1 MTADTNP
8 DEPAEADA
16 LRLTRGLGD
25 RGPSLAERLS
35 DRLDRLS
42 FASPFHRMRL
52 KGRFPL
58 KLIAVPQDPIPGD
71 PALAARLRAGRLFR
85 SGYGQGMLDGRLDSP
100 SAPDCWRQWVHGWG
114 WLRDLSAADS
124 LSRPEIAL
132 AEGLSKR
139 WLARF
144 HEYDEEAWA
153 PGVTGRRILMAAMH
167 APLVMPAKDH
177 VHRSAVLNAIAR
189 WSRHLDRA
197 APRMHPGLARIEAV
211 AGLIGSALI
220 LPGGEERLAR
230 GLALLDDALAAVI
243 HADGS
248 PVSRSPLDLAELGD
262 LMLVLEAFHAAR
274 MQKPSP
280 PVARTLELV
289 RQTLGALALGDGLP
303 SPWHGGQPS
312 AAQMARLGATPSDA
326 LPPRASGFQR
336 LAAGPVRLVI
346 DAGPPPP
353 ARINPATHAS
363 TLGFAFTDG
372 ARAIIVSCGAERGAD
387 GLRAFPPELVM
398 GLRSTA
404 GHSTLVLADTNSS
417 RLPDGGPRRLGG
429 VEEVVVESRLTR
441 EGQWLEARHDG
452 YARRHGFDHLRRLWL
467 NGDGTD
473 LRGEDQLL
481 PVRSPLALPRQR
493 VPLALAI
500 RFHLGAGAVA
510 TPTQDG
516 RGVLIT
522 LPGTGRS
529 ERGGAERSGAERGG
543 AERGGQPDLAWA
555 FRASFNHAPGVL
567 AIEPSLLVAADG
579 QTHEVQQIL
588 LTAMVEP
595 GKPADVSWSFKRRTR

>member
-1 MTADTNP
+1 MADP
-8 DEPAEADA
+8 ASDEPGEADA

-58 KLIAVPQDPIPGD
+58 KLIAVPEDPIPGD
-71 PALAARLRAGRLFR
+71 PGLGGRLRGGRLFR
-85 SGYGQGMLDGRLDSP
+85 DGYGQGMLDGRLDSP
-100 SAPDCWRQWVHGWG
+100 NAPASWRRWVHGWE
-114 WLRDLSAADS
+114 WLRDLSAADGLTQS
-124 LSRPEIAL
+124 EVAR
-132 AEGLSKR
+132 AEALSKR

-144 HEYDEEAWA
+144 HDYDEEAWA
-153 PGVTGRRILMAAMH
+153 PDATGIRILMACMH
-167 APLVMPAKDH
+167 APLVIPGKDH

-197 APRMHPGLARIEAV
+197 APRMQHGIGRVQAI

-220 LPGGEERLAR
+220 LPGGEDRLAR
-230 GLALLDDALAAVI
+230 GLQLLDEALSAVL
-243 HADGS
+243 HEDGS
-248 PVSRSPLDLAELGD
+248 SVSRSPLDLAQLGE
-262 LMLVLEAFHAAR
+262 LMLVLEAFHTAR

-289 RQTLGALALGDGLP
+289 RRTLGALAMGDGLP
-303 SPWHGGQPS
+303 APWHGGQPS
-312 AAQMARLGATPSDA
+312 PAQMERLGVAPLDSP
-326 LPPRASGFQR
+326 PPRASGFQR
-336 LAAGPVRLVI
+336 LTAGTVRLVM

-353 ARINPATHAS
+353 ARLNAATHAS
-363 TLGFAFTDG
+363 TLAIVFTDG
-372 ARAIIVSCGAERGAD
+372 PRAILVSCGAERGAQ
-387 GLRAFPPELVM
+387 GERGFPPELVM

-429 VEEVVVESRLTR
+429 VEEVVVESRQTR

-452 YARRHGFDHLRRLWL
+452 YAKRHGYHHLRRLWL
-467 NGDGTD
+467 NADGTD

-481 PVRSPLALPRQR
+481 PVRNPLALARQR
-493 VPLALAI
+493 TALPVAI

-516 RGVLIT
+516 RGALIT
-522 LPGTGRS
+522 LPGTGK
-529 ERGGAERSGAERGG
+529 
-543 AERGGQPDLAWA
+543 AERGGQRDLAWA
-555 FRASFNHAPGVL
+555 FRASFNHAPGKL
-567 AIEPSLLVAADG
+567 GIEPSLLVRPDG
-579 QTHEVQQIL
+579 GTEEIQQIL
-588 LTAMVEP
+588 LTTMVEP
-595 GKPADVSWSFKRRTR
+595 GQPADVSWSFKRQSR

>member
-1 MTADTNP
+1 MTGKADQGP
-8 DEPAEADA
+8 DDAGEADA

-58 KLIAVPQDPIPGD
+58 KLIAVPEDPIPGD
-71 PALAARLRAGRLFR
+71 PALASRLRGGRLFR
-85 SGYGQGMLDGRLDSP
+85 DGYGQGMLDGRLDSP
-100 SAPDCWRQWVHGWG
+100 NAPESWRRWVHGWG
-114 WLRDLSAADS
+114 WLRDLAAAEGLTQS
-124 LSRPEIAL
+124 EIAR
-132 AEGLSKR
+132 AEALSKR

-144 HEYDEEAWA
+144 HDYDEEAWA
-153 PGVTGRRILMAAMH
+153 PDATGSRILMACMH
-167 APLVMPAKDH
+167 APLVIPGKDH

-197 APRMHPGLARIEAV
+197 APRMQPGLARVQAI

-230 GLALLDDALAAVI
+230 GLALLDQSLGAVLNE
-243 HADGS
+243 DGG
-248 PVSRSPLDLAELGD
+248 PVSRSPLDLAQLGD

-289 RQTLGALALGDGLP
+289 RQALGALALGDGLP
-303 SPWHGGQPS
+303 AAWHGGQPS
-312 AAQMARLGATPSDA
+312 RTQIERLGVTPSSA
-326 LPPRASGFQR
+326 PPPRSSGYQR
-336 LAAGPVRLVI
+336 LSAGSVRLVM

-353 ARINPATHAS
+353 ARLNPATHAS
-363 TLGFAFTDG
+363 TLAFVFTDG
-372 ARAIIVSCGAERGAD
+372 ARPIILSCGAERGTGGAW
-387 GLRAFPPELVM
+387 AFPPELVR

-429 VEEVVVESRLTR
+429 VEEVVVESRQTR

-452 YARRHGFDHLRRLWL
+452 YRKRHGYDHLRRLWL
-467 NGDGTD
+467 SPDGTD
-473 LRGEDQLL
+473 LRGEDQLV
-481 PVRSPLALPRQR
+481 PVRSPLALARSRTELP
-493 VPLALAI
+493 VAI

-516 RGVLIT
+516 RGALIT
-522 LPGTGRS
+522 IPGTGK
-529 ERGGAERSGAERGG
+529 

-567 AIEPSLLVAADG
+567 GIEPSLLVQPDG
-579 QTHEVQQIL
+579 STHEIQQIL
-588 LTAMVEP
+588 LTTLVQP
-595 GKPADVSWSFKRRTR
+595 GQPADVSWSFKRQSRG

>member
-1 MTADTNP
+1 MKGKADP
-8 DEPAEADA
+8 GPEEMDGADA

-58 KLIAVPQDPIPGD
+58 KLIAVPEDPIPGD
-71 PALAARLRAGRLFR
+71 PALASRLRGGRLFR
-85 SGYGQGMLDGRLDSP
+85 DGYGQGMLDGRLDSP
-100 SAPDCWRQWVHGWG
+100 NAPDSWRRWVHGWG
-114 WLRDLSAADS
+114 WLRDLAAADGLTQS
-124 LSRPEIAL
+124 EIAR
-132 AEGLSKR
+132 AEALSKR

-144 HEYDEEAWA
+144 HEYDEAAWA
-153 PGVTGRRILMAAMH
+153 PDATGSRILMACMH
-167 APLVMPAKDH
+167 APLVIPGKDH

-197 APRMHPGLARIEAV
+197 APRMQPGLPRVQAI
-211 AGLIGSALI
+211 AGLVGSALI

-230 GLALLDDALAAVI
+230 GLTLLDQSLAAVLNE
-243 HADGS
+243 DGA
-248 PVSRSPLDLAELGD
+248 PVSRSPLDLAMLGD
-262 LMLVLEAFHAAR
+262 LMLVLQAFHAAR
-274 MQKPSP
+274 MQKPSA
-280 PVARTLELV
+280 PVAHALDLV

-303 SPWHGGQPS
+303 APWHGGQPS
-312 AAQMARLGATPSDA
+312 RAQMARLGVTAADA
-326 LPPRASGFQR
+326 PPPRSSGYQR
-336 LAAGPVRLVI
+336 LSAGSVRLVM

-353 ARINPATHAS
+353 ARLNPATHAS
-363 TLGFAFTDG
+363 TLAFVFTDG
-372 ARAIIVSCGAERGAD
+372 GRPIIVSCGAERGAE
-387 GLRAFPPELVM
+387 GERSFPPELVM

-404 GHSTLVLADTNSS
+404 GHSALVLADTNSS

-429 VEEVVVESRLTR
+429 VEEVIVESRMTR

-452 YARRHGFDHLRRLWL
+452 YAKRHGYAHLRRLWL
-467 NGDGTD
+467 SPEGTD

-481 PVRSPLALPRQR
+481 PVRSPLAIARGRTALP
-493 VPLALAI
+493 VAI

-516 RGVLIT
+516 RGALIT
-522 LPGTGRS
+522 LPGTGKV
-529 ERGGAERSGAERGG
+529 
-543 AERGGQPDLAWA
+543 ERGGQPDLAWA

-567 AIEPSLLVAADG
+567 GLEPSLLVGPDG
-579 QTHEVQQIL
+579 STQEIQQIL
-588 LTAMVEP
+588 LTTMVEP
-595 GKPADVSWSFKRRTR
+595 GQAADISWSFKRQSRS